1 MKKENPVKRVFATLM
16 SCFVLLSA
24 TVSVPALAEAR
35 DEAQQADL
43 SALQDVLTT
52 ASDGIQS
59 VLDGAKTNI
68 EELFG
73 ASQQIALEN
82 SESAGA
88 SANTSAQDADST
100 AFVPSNLDGVVW
112 SADYKTCTLTSGTSV
127 DGQDLKTEIDSHR
140 YDMTTFIA
148 EPNTSLS
155 GAANGLFAYCSNL
168 TTVDLAESFDTS
180 SVTNMFLMFSNC
192 SELKSLTL
200 PEGFDTSSVTNM
212 DGMFMWCFEL
222 TSLTLSPNFVTAQAT
237 MSQMFD
243 GYSPRDTALPFR
255 SLTVSNEFTM
265 KTGTGLPGFTSQAG
279 YKNYW
284 ISDINTCANYN
295 TTEEEAVA
303 NMNSI
308 LAASTDDLVTFSNV
322 NIALSFDANGG
333 TYPTA
338 NGAQDSSENADEVR
352 NLFGNTNDAIDPS
365 YIPAPKLPDFK
376 VAGWSDSRDGDIVPL
391 PNKFPDTAATYYA
404 VWTPAVILTF
414 DANGHGSFP
423 GDNETLDIE
432 CIPGEKLTLPAEDA
446 LTVESGYAFDGWFTE
461 ASGGTQVTNQT
472 DCPVTGTTYFAHYT
486 EVPDPTPPGPTPDP
500 TPEPTPEPAPDV
512 VPAVDTDVLPV
523 TGDTSAALSS
533 SLFVVLLGVLT
544 LIASGY
550 SLSRRRSL

>member
-1 MKKENPVKRVFATLM
+1 MKRILATLI
-16 SCFVLLSA
+16 SCFALLSA
-24 TVSVPALAEAR
+24 TVSVPALAEAK
-35 DEAQQADL
+35 DEAQQTDL
-43 SALQDVLTT
+43 SALQDVFTT
-52 ASDGIQS
+52 ASDGVQS
-59 VLDGAKTNI
+59 LLEGAKTNI

-73 ASQQIALEN
+73 PSDQLAQEN

-88 SANTSAQDADST
+88 SANASAQDAED
-100 AFVPSNLDGVVW
+100 AAVIPSNLDGVVW
-112 SADYKTCTLTSGTSV
+112 SADFKTCTLTSGTSV
-127 DGQDLKTEIDSHR
+127 DGEELKDEIDSHR

-212 DGMFMWCFEL
+212 NGMFMWCFEL
-222 TSLTLSPNFVTAQAT
+222 TSLTLSPKFVTAQAT
-237 MSQMFD
+237 MSQMFE

-255 SLTVSNEFTM
+255 SLTVPKKFTM
-265 KTGTGLPGFTSQAG
+265 KTGTGLPGFPSQAG

-295 TTEEEAVA
+295 TTEQEAVA
-303 NMNSI
+303 NMNNI
-308 LAASTDDLVTFSNV
+308 LAASTNDLVTFSNV

-333 TYPTA
+333 TYPTT
-338 NGAQDSSENADEVR
+338 NNAQDSAENADEVR
-352 NLFGNTNDAIDPS
+352 YLFGNTNDTIAPS

-391 PNKFPDTAATYYA
+391 PSKFPDTAATYYA

-414 DANGHGSFP
+414 NANGHGTFS

-446 LTVESGYAFDGWFTE
+446 LTVESGYAFDGWFTS
-461 ASGGTQVTNQT
+461 ASGGTQITDQT
-472 DCPVTGTTYFAHYT
+472 DCPVTGTTYYAQYT

-512 VPAVDTDVLPV
+512 VPATDTDALPV
-523 TGDTSAALSS
+523 TGDASAALSS
-533 SLFVVLLGVLT
+533 SLFVLLFGMLALLG
-544 LIASGY
+544 AGY
-550 SLSRRRSL
+550 SLSRKRSL